1 MNKPDKTGLPPSVA
15 EKISPMLQDMLA
27 GHGQN
32 VHSFHVVG
40 SAVIPDYNE
49 KLSDINSV
57 VVLHSMD
64 LEFIEFLAPLGGK
77 YGKKRIAAPLVM
89 TPKYI
94 QESLDSFPIEF
105 LDFKLLHA
113 TLYGDDL
120 LARVEPDRT
129 HLRIQCEREIKT
141 KQIGLRQGYISSLGK
156 KEQLAGALVRSF
168 TGSMPLFR
176 AVILLLG
183 KEPPVSRAEVIS
195 LFTTCCGIDASI
207 LQDLLALKNARLKPS
222 EQDLRIMFERY
233 YRSLETIGKTV
244 DELR

>member
-1 MNKPDKTGLPPSVA
+1 MNKPDMTGLPPSVA
-15 EKISPMLQDMLA
+15 EKIRPMLQDMLTS
-27 GHGQN
+27 HGKN
-32 VHSFHVVG
+32 VHSFHIVG
-40 SAVIPDYNE
+40 SALIPGYNE

-64 LEFIEFLAPLGGK
+64 LQFIEFLAPLGGT
-77 YGKKRIAAPLVM
+77 YGKKGIAAPLVM
-89 TPKYI
+89 TPQYI
-94 QESLDSFPIEF
+94 KDSLDSFPVEF
-105 LDFKLLHA
+105 LDFALIHA

-120 LARVEPDRT
+120 FARLEPDRT

-156 KEQLAGALVRSF
+156 KGQLTGALVRSF

-176 AVILLLG
+176 AIILLLG

-195 LFTTCCGIDASI
+195 TFTTCCGIDASI
-207 LQDLLALKNARLKPS
+207 LQDLLALKDARLKPS
-222 EQDLRIMFERY
+222 EQELRGMFERY
-233 YRSLETIGKTV
+233 YGSLETIGKTV